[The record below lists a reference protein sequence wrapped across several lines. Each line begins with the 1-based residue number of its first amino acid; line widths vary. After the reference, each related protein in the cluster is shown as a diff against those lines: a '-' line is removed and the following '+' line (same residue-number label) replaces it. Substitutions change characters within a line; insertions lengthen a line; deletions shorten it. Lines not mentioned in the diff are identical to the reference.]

1 MKLSELTYQV
11 VKNVIY
17 LEDAGF
23 TYKAF
28 IDGEYNEDQ
37 DYANFIVNAMV
48 PISEA
53 IHRLSDRNKIA
64 YKIVSVGEP
73 KENLVDI
80 SQLNT
85 QIKKIKSVFY
95 MKGGQIIRVG
105 FREFATGFIFIQN
118 VLRYPLYIQFI
129 EDIPHLSIGTGVNYS
144 EEKDINLKNVGISE
158 TMCDYIIEYAQGKL
172 LEQIA
177 PELANLHINRA
188 EQYFD
193 DLEEQQT
200 YFAQEVVEKK
210 YGIFR

>member
-1 MKLSELTYQV
+1 MKLSELTYLV

-28 IDGEYNEDQ
+28 INGEYNDDQ
-37 DYANFIVNAMV
+37 DYSNFINNAMV
-48 PISEA
+48 PINEA

-64 YKIVSVGEP
+64 YRVLSLGTP
-73 KENLVDI
+73 KENLLDVTN
-80 SQLNT
+80 LNT
-85 QIKKIKSVFY
+85 KIKKIKSIFY
-95 MKGGQIIRVG
+95 MDKNRFIRVG
-105 FREFATGFIFIQN
+105 YREFATGFIFIETILPYN
-118 VLRYPLYIQFI
+118 LYIQFI
-129 EDIPHLSIGTGVNYS
+129 QDIPHLSIGTGAEYN
-144 EEKDINLKNVGISE
+144 EEKDIDLYNIGISE

-188 EQYFD
+188 EQYFE

-200 YFAQEVVEKK
+200 TFSQNVVEKK
-210 YGIFR
+210 YGINR